1 MCTTNCVITLYTIY
15 MRQVRQA
22 GKQWPFSFDFGI
34 QLGLRQTPKVIVTYP
49 LFCGRRDTIT
59 ASIPALT

>member
-1 MCTTNCVITLYTIY
+1 

-22 GKQWPFSFDFGI
+22 GKQSPFSFDFGI
-34 QLGLRQTPKVIVTYP
+34 QLGLMQTPKLIVTYP

>member
-1 MCTTNCVITLYTIY
+1 

-22 GKQWPFSFDFGI
+22 GKQWPLSFDFGI
-34 QLGLRQTPKVIVTYP
+34 QLGLVQTPKVIVSDP
-49 LFCGRRDTIT
+49 LFFGRRDTIT

>member
-1 MCTTNCVITLYTIY
+1 

-22 GKQWPFSFDFGI
+22 GKQWPMSFDFSI
-34 QLGLRQTPKVIVTYP
+34 QLDLMQTPKVIVTYP
-49 LFCGRRDTIT
+49 LFCDRRDTIT